1 MKRSLEEVSSPINP
15 HANVGIADAT
25 ITTATRVHSCSC
37 DNFTESWVDEDV
49 FFIPV
54 EVNNMF
60 DDEV

>member
-25 ITTATRVHSCSC
+25 ITTATRAHSCSSE
-37 DNFTESWVDEDV
+37 NFTESWVDDA

-60 DDEV
+60 DNEV